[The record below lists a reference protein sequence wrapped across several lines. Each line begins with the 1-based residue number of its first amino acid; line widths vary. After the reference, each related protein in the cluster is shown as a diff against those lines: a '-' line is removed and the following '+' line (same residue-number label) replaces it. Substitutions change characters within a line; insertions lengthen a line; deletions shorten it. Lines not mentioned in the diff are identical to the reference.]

1 MGKSDWREDTLE
13 KEEELCR
20 ALSNFPITLNEFSM
34 LIKPPKLQVR
44 VEKDSIRYMYL
55 HFVRI
60 KVPSEKFHEDQPLPD
75 DDPIPDHPTY
85 PVTLSEFSMKKQLIK
100 PPKLQVRV
108 KKDSIRYMYVH
119 FVRV

>member
-1 MGKSDWREDTLE
+1 M
-13 KEEELCR
+13 
-20 ALSNFPITLNEFSM
+20 
-34 LIKPPKLQVR
+34 
-44 VEKDSIRYMYL
+44 
-55 HFVRI
+55 
-60 KVPSEKFHEDQPLPD
+60 PSEKFHEDQPLPD

>member
-1 MGKSDWREDTLE
+1 MRKSDWREDTLE

-60 KVPSEKFHEDQPLPD
+60 KVPSGKFHEDQPLPD